1 MNVSGIWWCGDVL
14 NGQKPLPP
22 SPHRK
27 GEGFEEVLEKAIEE
41 VNNARTTSRA
51 DAHTRQQSNITRVY
65 RQESTI

>member
-22 SPHRK
+22 IPHRK

-41 VNNARTTSRA
+41 VNNDKRYNARTTSGA
-51 DAHTRQQSNITRVY
+51 DADTRQ
-65 RQESTI
+65 

>member
-51 DAHTRQQSNITRVY
+51 DADTRQ
-65 RQESTI
+65 